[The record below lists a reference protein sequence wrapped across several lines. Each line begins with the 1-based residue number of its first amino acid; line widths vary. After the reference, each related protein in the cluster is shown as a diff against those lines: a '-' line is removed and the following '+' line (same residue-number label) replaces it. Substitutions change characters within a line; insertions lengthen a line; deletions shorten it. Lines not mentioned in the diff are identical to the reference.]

1 MKLVEGILQFT
12 EIVRRNVRRFD
23 LFSQNVM
30 FTYKGESS
38 FSTFLGGLVSLV
50 IMSVITIYSGYLLKE
65 MVNRQ
70 NSNNY
75 ISSEVVDLSVNN
87 KNYYPADFII
97 YNFIQCNY

>member
-1 MKLVEGILQFT
+1 MKLIESILQFT
-12 EIVRRNVRRFD
+12 EIVRLNVRRFD

-97 YNFIQCNY
+97 YNFIQGNY